1 MSRPGCASKSLP
13 PTRARPQQSDPRSLP
28 CFGRARPGSF
38 RYRVRSFLRIR
49 RARLLTSIV
58 SPGARFRELDKGS
71 SIAGHSGAI
80 EMLMRAGFDTSAEW
94 DSQEAHAAWR
104 LMEKE
109 FGFGPLMDWTV
120 RHLRAAR
127 SDVPSLPTPIIRKDA
142 ETVAH
147 AMHVGMQM
155 VPLARR
161 VPHFT
166 MQGLHLLIH
175 AEIFD
180 ADPRAEEARK
190 ALVRE
195 VAAPATTGMSQGL
208 FLSVKLYDP
217 NNLLSDPDRGRIART
232 NLSEM
237 LVGLQEGARRADGVL
252 AAFNAGNRTLGFLD
266 SGVDLVGVRLTGR
279 TAIDRIIKGRTG
291 DRGARN
297 VPPITLP
304 RSMVDEDPA
313 RVRRVYSATGAFPVP
328 TCLQPEPYWDYPW
341 GEAVKYTARAKCG
354 VFVELATEYR
364 DAAKDTAKP
373 LREAVASRVRDAGN
387 RQELDGSLSFGLR
400 GGRRMTE
407 RRRSLRGK
415 EKDRVAETYHCRGTP
430 NARRTS
436 PLGNTPWSFAR
447 GRGGRSS
454 RNTRTPTKSWT

>member
-1 MSRPGCASKSLP
+1 MESRTLAYEEQTVYEQAASRTGVLHTP
-13 PTRARPQQSDPRSLP
+13 V
-28 CFGRARPGSF
+28 GSF
-38 RYRVRSFLRIR
+38 DVPGTMPSLRTSTDLEAVRLNVEAGMRLQIIAPYSSQAAAVGPALTAMFWPRQTRLVSIPRPLVLADPESEALNFNCV
-49 RARLLTSIV
+49 ART
-58 SPGARFRELDKGS
+58 RFRELDKGS

-127 SDVPSLPTPIIRKDA
+127 SDVLSLPTPIIRKDA

-195 VAAPATTGMSQGL
+195 VAAPASTGMSQGL

-387 RQELDGSLSFGLR
+387 RQELMDLCPSVSEEG
-400 GGRRMTE
+400 
-407 RRRSLRGK
+407 
-415 EKDRVAETYHCRGTP
+415 DA
-430 NARRTS
+430 
-436 PLGNTPWSFAR
+436 
-447 GRGGRSS
+447 
-454 RNTRTPTKSWT
+454 